1 VSQSRKITHLVARIV
16 TLLAIGAVATQD
28 AIAQETPLPNAQA
41 YYKRGLDHYN
51 RADTDRAIA
60 DFDQAIKVDP
70 KFAKAY
76 LKRGVAYD
84 DKGDIDRAIADY
96 TKAIKLENC
105 RPFQRSPG
113 WCSMRPTSSR
123 PETARASRRNSRPM
137 KGPTWSRRYAHSE
150 GFPSRI
156 TRTGSLIL
164 ATQRR
169 AAARDGSGPVSPIQ
183 THRP

>member
-1 VSQSRKITHLVARIV
+1 VSQSRKITHLVAWIV
-16 TLLAIGAVATQD
+16 SLLAISAVTTQD
-28 AIAQETPLPNAQA
+28 AIAQETLLPNAQA

-60 DFDQAIKVDP
+60 DFNQAIKDDP

-76 LKRGVAYD
+76 MKRGVAYD

-105 RPFQRSPG
+105 RPFLRSPG

-123 PETARASRRNSRPM
+123 RETARARRNSRPM
-137 KGPTWSRRYAHSE
+137 KRPTVRSWSRRYPHSA
-150 GFPSRI
+150 GF
-156 TRTGSLIL
+156 
-164 ATQRR
+164 AQRR
-169 AAARDGSGPVSPIQ
+169 AAARDGSSPVGPSQ